1 MTVFVLV
8 SLNFLLPRAMP
19 GDPVEAQLSVGSPT
33 YLYDER
39 ARADLT
45 SYYGLDRP
53 LGAQYVD
60 YLANLAHGDL
70 GRSVSTRTPVSK
82 LIKDRLPWTMLL
94 TTTGV
99 ALATVVGFLAGVSA
113 GWRRDRRSDGGMVTA
128 FVALQNV
135 PSFVLAAMTL
145 LLFSVQLAWFP
156 LSGARTPF
164 SSFGPLA
171 SVADVARHLT
181 LPALVLATEVAAL
194 QFLLARGSV
203 VSELG
208 ADYLVLGRVKGL
220 TDRRLKYRY
229 AARNAMIPVVSNTAV
244 QLGLAVT
251 GAVFVERVFAYPG
264 VGRLLFES
272 IGSRDYPA
280 IQGCFLVVTV
290 LVLTLNF
297 LADVLYRRLDPR
309 TAQ

>member
-1 MTVFVLV
+1 
-8 SLNFLLPRAMP
+8 MP
-19 GDPVEAQLSVGSPT
+19 GDPVDAQLSVGSPT
-33 YLYDER
+33 YVYDEK
-39 ARADLT
+39 ARADLAA
-45 SYYGLDRP
+45 YYGLDRP
-53 LGAQYVD
+53 LGAQYLD
-60 YLANLAHGDL
+60 YMANLAEGDL
-70 GRSVSTRTPVSK
+70 GRSVSNHTPVSK
-82 LIKDRLPWTMLL
+82 LIRDRLPWTLL
-94 TTTGV
+94 LVTTGV
-99 ALATVVGFLAGVSA
+99 ALATVVGFLAGVHA
-113 GWRRDRRSDGGMVTA
+113 GWRRDRRSDGGLVTA

-135 PSFVLAAMTL
+135 PSFVLAALTL
-145 LLFSVQLAWFP
+145 VLFSVQLAWFP

-171 SVADVARHLT
+171 SIADVVRHLT

-220 TDRRLKYRY
+220 SDRRLKYRY

-297 LADVLYRRLDPR
+297 LADVLSRRLDPR
-309 TAQ
+309 MAG